1 MSAGFILF
9 LVVTAV
15 ALLLFMVLKLK
26 ISAFISLLI
35 TAIYAGL
42 LAGMPPDAV
51 LKSIQEGMG
60 STLGFVATV
69 VGLGAIFG
77 QILESSGGAEALAHT
92 LVRRFGQKKAPW
104 AMALTG
110 FIVAIPV
117 FFDVGFII
125 LVPIVY
131 ALARDTQRSLLYY
144 AIPLLAGLAATHTF
158 VPPTPGPV
166 AVADI
171 INVQLGW
178 VILFGI
184 LLGIPTTILAGP
196 LWGNYISKKIYLP
209 PPPADI
215 PVTREQ
221 TASRESPA
229 PDETITAP
237 GNKRSGSGE
246 TLTLHSEVA
255 MDPGETTKG
264 SGGIIKEDTWEGRGH
279 ITPDLG
285 APPSAGDPANLL
297 PSFGLIA
304 SLIGVPLFLILL
316 NTLTGVLVDKE
327 VIGASLLTTVI
338 RFLGHPFSALIIA
351 TLLALWLIG
360 IRRGMAPQ
368 ALLDLSNKALGPA
381 GLIILITGAGGV
393 LKQILVDCGMGK
405 MMAESMAGSSLSPIL
420 LAWLLAAVVRITQ
433 GSATVAMITAAGII
447 APVLELLDLS
457 DPLRALIVIAIA
469 SGATI
474 LSHVN
479 DSGFWL
485 VGKYLGMNEKDT
497 LRSWTIMET
506 IIAVCGLVFTLLT
519 SLFF

>member
-9 LVVTAV
+9 LVTSAV
-15 ALLLFMVLKLK
+15 ALLLFLVLKLK

-35 TAIYAGL
+35 TAIYVGL
-42 LAGMPPDAV
+42 LSGMAPEAV

-77 QILESSGGAEALAHT
+77 QILETSGGAEALAHS
-92 LVRRFGQKKAPW
+92 LVRRFGQEKAPW

-110 FIVAIPV
+110 FLVAIPV

-131 ALARDTQRSLLYY
+131 ALARDTRRSLLYY

-178 VILFGI
+178 VILFGL

-196 LWGNYISKKIYLP
+196 VWGRYISGKIYLP
-209 PPPADI
+209 APGEPP
-215 PVTREQ
+215 E
-221 TASRESPA
+221 ESP
-229 PDETITAP
+229 P
-237 GNKRSGSGE
+237 
-246 TLTLHSEVA
+246 SE
-255 MDPGETTKG
+255 
-264 SGGIIKEDTWEGRGH
+264 
-279 ITPDLG
+279 
-285 APPSAGDPANLL
+285 L

-316 NTLTGVLVDKE
+316 NTLTGVLVDKDILG
-327 VIGASLLTTVI
+327 VSLLITAI
-338 RFLGHPFSALIIA
+338 RFLGHPFTALIIA
-351 TLLALWLIG
+351 TLLAIWLLG
-360 IRRGMAPQ
+360 LRRGMTRQ
-368 ALLDLSNKALGPA
+368 AILELSNKALGPA

-393 LKQILVDCGMGK
+393 LKQILVDSGMGK
-405 MMAESMAGSSLSPIL
+405 MMAESMAGSSLSPIF

-447 APVLELLDLS
+447 APVLQLLNLS
-457 DPLRALIVIAIA
+457 DPLRALVVIAIA

-497 LRSWTIMET
+497 LRSWTVMET
-506 IIAVCGLVFTLLT
+506 IIAVCGLVFALLA